1 MIYGR
6 PGLIRRQA
14 HVRGHTRIH
23 RSAGTHGHGA
33 IVAPRRPPMPNPLYA
48 LAPVIG
54 TLAAFFGL
62 MIVAYA

>member
-1 MIYGR
+1 
-6 PGLIRRQA
+6 
-14 HVRGHTRIH
+14 VRGHTRIH